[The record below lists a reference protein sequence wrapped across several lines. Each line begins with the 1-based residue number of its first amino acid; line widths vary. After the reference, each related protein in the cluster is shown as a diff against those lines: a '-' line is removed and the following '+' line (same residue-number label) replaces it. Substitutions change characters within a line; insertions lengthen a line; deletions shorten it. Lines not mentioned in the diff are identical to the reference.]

1 MHRLAAAQ
9 LTNSIGD
16 GAFYVTSALYFTRVV
31 GLTATQVGLGLTIG
45 WAIGFLAGVPLGHL
59 ADRRGPRSIA
69 VLLAIAT
76 AVAISSFL
84 FVRSFPAFLIAVC
97 VYTSCQCGLTG
108 ARQAL
113 LAGLVAPELR
123 TKTRAVIQAA
133 VNGGIAIGASLGGLA
148 LYLDTP
154 AAYMTVF
161 GIDALSFLICAA
173 ILRAV
178 PEVSPA
184 PSDGAPLA
192 HAFYT
197 RQRTRRSSSSKE
209 TVLGDR
215 PYLLLALLNTIMLLN
230 VPLITLATPLWIV
243 QHTDAPRWMVSAILL
258 LNTVSVVLFQVRVAR
273 QVTSLHTAARSM
285 RHAGMLLLVSC
296 VVFALSALGTSGWI
310 AAAILLIAALV
321 QTLGEMM
328 QSAGAWE
335 ISFALAPPHK
345 QGQYQGLF
353 GNGLAVARVIAPLML
368 TSLIVTWGIPGWILL
383 GAIFAI
389 TGLLVG
395 PAVRWAQRQAAE
407 PKLACSL
414 R

>member
-31 GLTATQVGLGLTIG
+31 GLSATQVGLGLTIG

-59 ADRRGPRSIA
+59 ADRRGPRTTA

-76 AVAISSFL
+76 AVTISSFL
-84 FVRSFPAFLIAVC
+84 FVRSFMPFLIAVC
-97 VYTSCQCGLTG
+97 LYTTCQCGLTG

-133 VNGGIAIGASLGGLA
+133 INGGIAIGAGLGGLA
-148 LYLDTP
+148 LYIDTP
-154 AAYMTVF
+154 AAYMAVFTV
-161 GIDALSFLICAA
+161 DAISFLICAA
-173 ILRAV
+173 ILRPL
-178 PEVSPA
+178 PEVPPA
-184 PSDGAPLA
+184 PSNGPKLA
-192 HAFYT
+192 
-197 RQRTRRSSSSKE
+197 
-209 TVLGDR
+209 VLRDR
-215 PYLLLALLNTIMLLN
+215 PYALLALLNTIMLLH

-273 QVTSLHTAARSM
+273 QVTSLQSAARSM
-285 RHAGMLLLVSC
+285 RHAGALLLVSC
-296 VVFALSALGTSGWI
+296 VVFALSALGTSAWI
-310 AAAILLIAALV
+310 AAGILLVAALV
-321 QTLGEMM
+321 QTYGEMM

-335 ISFALAPPHK
+335 ISFALAPPDK

-368 TSLIVTWGIPGWILL
+368 TALIVTWGIPGWIVL
-383 GAIFAI
+383 GAVFMI

-395 PAVRWAQRQAAE
+395 PAVRWAQRRSSVIAT
-407 PKLACSL
+407 SL
-414 R
+414 PAVPIGVS

>member
-31 GLTATQVGLGLTIG
+31 GLSATQVGLGLTIG

-59 ADRRGPRSIA
+59 ADRRGPRTTA

-76 AVAISSFL
+76 AVTISSFL
-84 FVRSFPAFLIAVC
+84 FVRSFLPFLIAVC
-97 VYTSCQCGLTG
+97 LYTTCQCGLTG

-133 VNGGIAIGASLGGLA
+133 INGGIAIGAGLGGLA
-148 LYLDTP
+148 LYIDTP
-154 AAYMTVF
+154 AAYMAVFTV
-161 GIDALSFLICAA
+161 DAISFLICAA
-173 ILRAV
+173 ILRPL
-178 PEVSPA
+178 PEVPPA
-184 PSDGAPLA
+184 PSNGLKLA
-192 HAFYT
+192 
-197 RQRTRRSSSSKE
+197 
-209 TVLGDR
+209 VLRDR
-215 PYLLLALLNTIMLLN
+215 PYALLALLNTIMLLH

-273 QVTSLHTAARSM
+273 QVTSLQSAARSM
-285 RHAGMLLLVSC
+285 RHAGALLLVSC
-296 VVFALSALGTSGWI
+296 VVFALSALGTSAWI
-310 AAAILLIAALV
+310 AAGILLVAALV
-321 QTLGEMM
+321 QTYGEMM

-335 ISFALAPPHK
+335 ISFALAPPDK

-368 TSLIVTWGIPGWILL
+368 TALIVTWGIPGWIVL
-383 GAIFAI
+383 GAVFMI
-389 TGLLVG
+389 TGLLIG
-395 PAVRWAQRQAAE
+395 PAVRWAQRRSSVIAA
-407 PKLACSL
+407 SL
-414 R
+414 PAVSIGVS